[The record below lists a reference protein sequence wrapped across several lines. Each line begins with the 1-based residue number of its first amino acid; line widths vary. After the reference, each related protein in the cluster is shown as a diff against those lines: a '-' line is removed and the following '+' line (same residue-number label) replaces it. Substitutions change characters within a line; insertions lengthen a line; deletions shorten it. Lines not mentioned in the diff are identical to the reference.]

1 MPSLDWPGVERRA
14 LVGDL
19 RRVAGDGVRPV
30 PRGLDP
36 TVREGHHVLSSHQAL
51 LKTSVDDVNL
61 SVSSHLAVLTL
72 HRFEVCLSFLVSNS
86 VLIREGRKT
95 LQSRS

>member
-1 MPSLDWPGVERRA
+1 MQFLVGSSWDLSRILIRNFNYIFLFNAITGLPGVERRT

-51 LKTSVDDVNL
+51 FRTSVEVTVVLGYEVNI
-61 SVSSHLAVLTL
+61 VKHY
-72 HRFEVCLSFLVSNS
+72 
-86 VLIREGRKT
+86 RE
-95 LQSRS
+95 

>member
-51 LKTSVDDVNL
+51 RRIVWRM
-61 SVSSHLAVLTL
+61 SVSVCPLTL
-72 HRFEVCLSFLVSNS
+72 LS
-86 VLIREGRKT
+86 
-95 LQSRS
+95 